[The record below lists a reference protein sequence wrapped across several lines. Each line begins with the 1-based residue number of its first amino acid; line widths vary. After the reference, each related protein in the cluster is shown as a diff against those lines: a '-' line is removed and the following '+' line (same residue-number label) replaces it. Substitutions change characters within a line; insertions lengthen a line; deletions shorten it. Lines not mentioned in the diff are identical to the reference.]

1 MTAQGA
7 KRLAFF
13 VNLHVVKTAVSLRE
27 IKQAIMYLDKFI
39 EDEIEEENVIKKI
52 KKILIKRGII
62 AE

>member
-52 KKILIKRGII
+52 KKS
-62 AE
+62 